1 VARFAI
7 DVTAC
12 WRPQRVGM
20 LTVAVEL
27 TKALVAARGE
37 DQFTL
42 LCSRERPAALAGL
55 DCEAVLSPYRH
66 ELALKTR
73 WLPAIEAQL
82 DCDAILYPYWPSPPL
97 RRRGAPPA
105 AVFVHD
111 LAFKL
116 RPGEVPWQQRLY
128 MGAVLGRSLRKAAA
142 VLVPSEATRRDLLA
156 SYPITGLRSRVF
168 VVPEGVSPEVAP
180 GRLPPQLEPGF
191 ILAVGTIEPRKNYP
205 RLIAA
210 YRHLRRESVPLLV
223 GDRPGVPELVIAGRP
238 GWAYGDT
245 LERIKAERGVR
256 YLGHV
261 DDATLSA
268 LYRSASVLAFP
279 SLYEGFGLPL
289 LEAMAHGLPA
299 VVGNAGSLPELA
311 DGTAIV
317 VDSEDVRS
325 IAAGIERLLSDARL
339 RETLSA
345 AGKERAA
352 QFTWAR
358 SASTTRDILRRIAS
372 PRDTAPAGRTI
383 S

>member
-1 VARFAI
+1 MARFAV

-20 LTVAVEL
+20 LTAAIEL

-37 DQFTL
+37 DQYTL
-42 LCSRERPAALAGL
+42 LCSRERPPALAGL
-55 DCEAVLSPYRH
+55 DCDAVLSPYRH

-73 WLPAIEAQL
+73 WLPTVEAQL
-82 DCDAILYPYWPSPPL
+82 GCDAILYPYWPSPPL

-105 AVFVHD
+105 AVWVYD

-116 RPGEVPWQQRLY
+116 RPREVPWQQRLY
-128 MGAVLGRSLRKAAA
+128 MGAILGRSLRAAAA

-156 SYPITGLRSRVF
+156 CYPITGLRSKVHL
-168 VVPEGVSPEVAP
+168 VPLGLPAYPSPGP
-180 GRLPPQLEPGF
+180 LPPGLAPGF
-191 ILAVGTIEPRKNYP
+191 ILAVGTVEPRKNYP
-205 RLIAA
+205 RLLAA

-261 DDATLSA
+261 DEPTLSA
-268 LYRSASVLAFP
+268 LYRSAAVLALP
-279 SLYEGFGLPL
+279 SLHEGFGLPL
-289 LEAMAHGLPA
+289 LEAMANGLPA
-299 VVGNAGSLPELA
+299 VVGNVGALPELA
-311 DGTAIV
+311 DGAAIV

-325 IAAGIERLLSDARL
+325 IAAGIERLLSDAPL
-339 RETLSA
+339 REKLSA

-352 QFTWAR
+352 QFTWERA
-358 SASTTRDILRRIAS
+358 ASTTRDVLRHIAAS
-372 PRDTAPAGRTI
+372 GADTPAGRTI